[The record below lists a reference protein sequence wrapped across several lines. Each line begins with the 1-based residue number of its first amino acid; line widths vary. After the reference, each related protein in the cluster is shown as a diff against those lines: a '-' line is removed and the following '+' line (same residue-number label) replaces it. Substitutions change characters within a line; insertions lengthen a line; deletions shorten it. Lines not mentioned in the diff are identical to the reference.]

1 MQGLTINPGALPPE
15 AEALRA
21 EVRAFLAAEMPAIAP
36 ARRCRS
42 WSGADAD
49 FSRKLGARGW
59 LGMTWPKAFGGQER
73 SALERYVVLEE
84 MLCAGAPVGAH
95 WVAERQS
102 GPQLMRFAPH
112 TLAPKIVPR
121 IARGEVFFCIG
132 MSEPDSGSDLA
143 SIRTRA
149 TRSHKDGQ
157 GDGWVING
165 RKLWTSGA
173 HRAHYMICL
182 VRTGD
187 KTENRH
193 GGMSQFLVDMATPG
207 MAIRPI
213 VNQLGEHDFNEVTFD
228 DVWVPAENLIGAE
241 GDGWAQVGAEL
252 AIERSG
258 PERYLSS
265 SQLLLEMLDAGDA
278 DDPRQAEA
286 IGRIVASYGTMR
298 QMSLGV
304 ASMLARGDNPA
315 LAASLVKD
323 QGALVEQAMPDIA
336 HALFGG
342 RAVPGSTLDQA
353 MRYTTLAVPSFSL
366 RGGTREIL
374 RGIIAKGLDLR

>member
-21 EVRAFLAAEMPAIAP
+21 EVRAFLAAEMPAIP
-36 ARRCRS
+36 KARRCRN

-49 FSRKLGARGW
+49 FSRKLGERGW
-59 LGMTWPKAFGGQER
+59 LGMTWPKAYGGHAR

-102 GPQLMRFAPH
+102 GPQLMRFAPT

-143 SIRTRA
+143 SIRTKA
-149 TRSHKDGQ
+149 TRH

-173 HRAHYMICL
+173 HRAHYMIAL
-182 VRTGD
+182 VRTGE
-187 KTENRH
+187 KSENRH
-193 GGMSQFLVDMATPG
+193 GGMSQFLVDMTTPG
-207 MAIRPI
+207 LTIRPI

-228 DVWVPAENLIGAE
+228 DVWVPAENLIGGE

-252 AIERSG
+252 AYERSG

-265 SQLLLEMLDAGDA
+265 SQLLLEMLDEGDP

-286 IGRIVASYGTMR
+286 IGRIVASYGTLR

-304 ASMLARGDNPA
+304 ASMLARGENPA

-323 QGALVEQAMPDIA
+323 QGALVEQAMPDTA

-342 RAVPGSTLDQA
+342 RAVPGSDLEFA
-353 MRYTTLAVPSFSL
+353 MRYTALAVPSFSL